1 MLTRRESDD
10 IQRFIESVRRSL
22 PGYRVCEAQRQ
33 MSSAVA
39 ETFDR
44 CLHGLEVAETDG
56 GNILVCESGTGTG
69 KTFAYA
75 IPGLVL
81 ARSVGKKLVISTSTV
96 ALQEQ
101 LAAKDLPFLQS
112 CAPWPFSFALA
123 KGRGRYVCPVRLE
136 VARDVASQLRI
147 DDEVSPCGASEAEAL
162 HRLAEAL
169 DAGRWDGD
177 RDQLDDA
184 VPDALW
190 DCLTTDRSGCAGSRC
205 PRFGDCAFYRARQRI
220 RDADVVVANHDLV
233 LSALELNPGSVLPD
247 PSECF
252 FVFDEAHALPHKIVQ
267 HHAERH
273 PVRATYG
280 WAGEVPD
287 VVQTALH
294 ALRLD
299 AAMHPRVQVAC
310 ADVMRSLGLLWQW
323 IAQAAGRIDRP
334 AGSVLRFAHGVVPSD
349 LAEAGEALLAAVE
362 AVLDVLGDVRSEALK
377 YAAESPALVQQL
389 LSELGSQ
396 VMRGSRVVDTW
407 TLMLRHDRAG
417 VAPTARWIER
427 AGDDAVI
434 AASPIDAG
442 DRLERA
448 LWRRVSAAIV
458 TSATLTAGGTFKL
471 SLHQTGLDRLP
482 AARTLRLASPFD
494 YRAQARLVVPRL
506 RSNPIDAAA
515 HTAEVA
521 AMLPALVA
529 DGASLVLFASAQQM
543 QDVYDRM
550 PASIKAHALVQG
562 QLSKSAILHRHRQRV
577 DEGRAST
584 IFGLAAFHEGV
595 DLPGAYCTQVVI
607 AKLPF
612 AVPAHP
618 WEQARAEWLQRCGRS
633 PFREVVVP
641 EACVRLA
648 QAVGRLIRSHTD
660 RGTVTILDRR
670 IVTRRYGRE
679 LLRSLPPMRLEVSRG
694 DLDAA
699 AGAGLDCEG
708 RSRTVE
714 PRRQRGISA
723 VPARPSTKET
733 T

>member
-1 MLTRRESDD
+1 MLTRQETADLE
-10 IQRFIESVRRSL
+10 RFVDAVKASL
-22 PGYRVCEAQRQ
+22 PGYRESEQQRQ
-33 MSSAVA
+33 MVAAVA
-39 ETFDR
+39 QAFDD
-44 CLHGLEVAETDG
+44 CLHGSAPAETDG
-56 GNILVCESGTGTG
+56 GNLLVCESGTGTG

-81 ARSVGKKLVISTSTV
+81 ARSVGKKLVISSSTV

-136 VARDVASQLRI
+136 LALETARQARLDGDADICV
-147 DDEVSPCGASEAEAL
+147 SEADAL
-162 HRLAEAL
+162 RRLAEAL

-184 VPDALW
+184 VPGTLW
-190 DCLTTDRSGCAGSRC
+190 DRLTTDRNGCAGNRC
-205 PRFGDCAFYRARQRI
+205 PSFHDCAFYRARQRI

-233 LSALELNPGSVLPD
+233 LSALEMSPGSVLPD

-252 FVFDEAHALPHKIVQ
+252 FVFDEGHALPHKIVQ
-267 HHAERH
+267 HYAERH

-287 VVQTALH
+287 VVQTAVH
-294 ALRLD
+294 ALHLD
-299 AAMHPRVQVAC
+299 AAMHPRVQGAC
-310 ADVMRSLGLLWQW
+310 ADVMRALGPLWQW
-323 IAQAAGRIDRP
+323 ISEAQGWTDD
-334 AGSVLRFAHGVVPSD
+334 VLRLAHGAVPD
-349 LAEAGEALLAAVE
+349 ELARVGEQLLAAAE
-362 AVLDVLGDVRSEALK
+362 AVLDLLGEARVEALK
-377 YAAESPALVQQL
+377 CVAESPELVQQL
-389 LSELGSQ
+389 LAELGARI
-396 VMRGSRVVDTW
+396 VRGTRVADTW
-407 TLMLRHDRAG
+407 TLMLRHDRHGA
-417 VAPTARWIER
+417 APTARWIER
-427 AGDDAVI
+427 TGDDVVI

-471 SLHQTGLDRLP
+471 FLHQTGLNRLP
-482 AARTLRLASPFD
+482 AVRTLRLASPFD
-494 YRAQARLVVPRL
+494 YREQARLVVPRM
-506 RSNPIDAAA
+506 RSSPTDAAA

-521 AMLPALVA
+521 EMLPALVA

-543 QDVYDRM
+543 REIYDRM
-550 PASIKAHALVQG
+550 PAVIKAQALVQG
-562 QLSKSAILHRHRQRV
+562 QLSKGAILQRHRQRV

-584 IFGLAAFHEGV
+584 IFGLAAFQEGV
-595 DLPGAYCTQVVI
+595 DLPGAYCTHVVI

-612 AVPAHP
+612 ATPTHP

-633 PFREVVVP
+633 PFRELVVP

-670 IVTRRYGRE
+670 IVTRTYGRE
-679 LLRSLPPMRLEVSRG
+679 LLRSLPPMRLQLFGRTRG
-694 DLDAA
+694 VA
-699 AGAGLDCEG
+699 AGDGLDSEG

-714 PRRQRGISA
+714 PHRQRGTS
-723 VPARPSTKET
+723 VPPAA
-733 T
+733 